1 MRWLPSPSVMDLPGE
16 AELALAL
23 ALALALRGKAPS
35 RAKSKA
41 RKKTNVQSKKL
52 LTFPSG
58 ALRFGRRGG
67 IRTPDPLHPMQV
79 RYQAALDRKSTR
91 LNSSHLVNSHAVFFL
106 K

>member
-16 AELALAL
+16 AALAH
-23 ALALALRGKAPS
+23 ALALRGKAPS

-67 IRTPDPLHPMQV
+67 IRTRDPLHPIHFWV
-79 RYQAALDRKSTR
+79 DFGGFPWINKIL
-91 LNSSHLVNSHAVFFL
+91 
-106 K
+106 

>member
-67 IRTPDPLHPMQV
+67 IRTRDPLHPIHFWV
-79 RYQAALDRKSTR
+79 DFGGFPWINKIL
-91 LNSSHLVNSHAVFFL
+91 
-106 K
+106 